1 MVRVF
6 WPHPS
11 LPRISGVGGEDAR
24 SAGTGDDEPALVL
37 VGWWRANTR
46 RGDDPD
52 HRDGARPAVS
62 SVDVVVAGAA
72 APEASFE
79 ADGRDPGTRTP
90 ESLGPP
96 VVLGSLVPEAA
107 PSVLDEKKVPRRN
120 PKKQTRRT
128 RSRKNAN
135 ACPVRLLARLEP
147 GTSPSL
153 VGDFLTVTRNEH
165 LPIGA
170 FGDFSVSTTRVVRY
184 ATPNP
189 PAEFFG
195 SKSASAPFRWALRA
209 ANEAGRLANGT
220 AKKTAVAYRDRRSFA
235 IPRQTRACAAAVA
248 NALEHKWVPG
258 LRRRHAWLAP
268 RRRGKSDVSD
278 SEDVSDSDDSNDSDT
293 GGTAKQ
299 KSRTDSSRA
308 LRQKKERERDSV
320 VFRDACELF
329 ASAKVIR
336 SRARWIARGGD
347 GADVPAEVFLFCPSL
362 RRALVFGRALQVCL
376 DLVLGFA
383 LQEVLLANADA
394 LVAFA
399 AGEDVEWLPNARG
412 ENGEGGGAFFLF
424 RLGRFAAATRRNRQ
438 SAKIRTPP
446 LGDLIRDNA
455 EWLMRGSPLGV
466 KLHAPLARALGA
478 AAMLLVEALGSV
490 VSSRPFRR
498 GIRFCVS
505 VVARAG
511 PLGGASLSLALA
523 ADLTTFLT
531 THVAALHVYSSLLV
545 TAQWHFGK
553 KLVAVVASRHEKKTV
568 HSSTFGVLALT
579 PLGLLFP
586 TTLAFYLSY
595 LAIHAFTVFARA
607 SLVFLA
613 AAAQHAPLEAV
624 VVRLTHPK
632 AFPGETEV
640 RRIDSGGAKTTK
652 TMTTNDDDDDDDD
665 DDALILFCRP
675 AGAFETSTFLF
686 ASAAARWTGATL
698 RAVAG
703 ACGSLG
709 RLPVALVPFEPE
721 RAELFRRR
729 DEYIVDK

>member
-1 MVRVF
+1 
-6 WPHPS
+6 
-11 LPRISGVGGEDAR
+11 
-24 SAGTGDDEPALVL
+24 
-37 VGWWRANTR
+37 
-46 RGDDPD
+46 
-52 HRDGARPAVS
+52 VS

-107 PSVLDEKKVPRRN
+107 PSVFDEKKAPRRN

-147 GTSPSL
+147 GTSPFRL
-153 VGDFLTVTRNEH
+153 VGDFLTVTRNEDV
-165 LPIGA
+165 PIGA
-170 FGDFSVSTTRVVRY
+170 EKRDFSVSTTRVVRY

-189 PAEFFG
+189 PAVAFG

-220 AKKTAVAYRDRRSFA
+220 AKKTAVAYHDPRSFA
-235 IPRQTRACAAAVA
+235 IPRRARACAAAVA
-248 NALEHKWVPG
+248 RALEHKWVPG

-278 SEDVSDSDDSNDSDT
+278 SDDSDDSDT

-308 LRQKKERERDSV
+308 PRQKNERERDSV

-336 SRARWIARGGD
+336 SRVRWIARGGD
-347 GADVPAEVFLFCPSL
+347 GADVPADVFLFCPSL

-412 ENGEGGGAFFLF
+412 EKKNGGAFGSFFLF
-424 RLGRFAAATRRNRQ
+424 RLGRFAAATRRSRQ

-640 RRIDSGGAKTTK
+640 RRIDSGGAKTKK
-652 TMTTNDDDDDDDD
+652 TMTTNDDDDDD

-675 AGAFETSTFLF
+675 AGAFETSTSLF

-729 DEYIVDK
+729 DE

>member
-1 MVRVF
+1 M
-6 WPHPS
+6 
-11 LPRISGVGGEDAR
+11 
-24 SAGTGDDEPALVL
+24 
-37 VGWWRANTR
+37 
-46 RGDDPD
+46 
-52 HRDGARPAVS
+52 
-62 SVDVVVAGAA
+62 
-72 APEASFE
+72 
-79 ADGRDPGTRTP
+79 
-90 ESLGPP
+90 
-96 VVLGSLVPEAA
+96 
-107 PSVLDEKKVPRRN
+107 
-120 PKKQTRRT
+120 
-128 RSRKNAN
+128 
-135 ACPVRLLARLEP
+135 
-147 GTSPSL
+147 
-153 VGDFLTVTRNEH
+153 
-165 LPIGA
+165 
-170 FGDFSVSTTRVVRY
+170 
-184 ATPNP
+184 
-189 PAEFFG
+189 
-195 SKSASAPFRWALRA
+195 
-209 ANEAGRLANGT
+209 
-220 AKKTAVAYRDRRSFA
+220 
-235 IPRQTRACAAAVA
+235 
-248 NALEHKWVPG
+248 
-258 LRRRHAWLAP
+258 
-268 RRRGKSDVSD
+268 
-278 SEDVSDSDDSNDSDT
+278 
-293 GGTAKQ
+293 
-299 KSRTDSSRA
+299 
-308 LRQKKERERDSV
+308 
-320 VFRDACELF
+320 
-329 ASAKVIR
+329 
-336 SRARWIARGGD
+336 
-347 GADVPAEVFLFCPSL
+347 
-362 RRALVFGRALQVCL
+362 CL

-607 SLVFLA
+607 SLVFSA

-640 RRIDSGGAKTTK
+640 RRIDSGRAKTK
-652 TMTTNDDDDDDDD
+652 TMTMTTNDDDDDD

-675 AGAFETSTFLF
+675 AGAFETSTSLF

>member
-1 MVRVF
+1 
-6 WPHPS
+6 
-11 LPRISGVGGEDAR
+11 
-24 SAGTGDDEPALVL
+24 
-37 VGWWRANTR
+37 
-46 RGDDPD
+46 
-52 HRDGARPAVS
+52 
-62 SVDVVVAGAA
+62 
-72 APEASFE
+72 
-79 ADGRDPGTRTP
+79 
-90 ESLGPP
+90 
-96 VVLGSLVPEAA
+96 
-107 PSVLDEKKVPRRN
+107 
-120 PKKQTRRT
+120 
-128 RSRKNAN
+128 
-135 ACPVRLLARLEP
+135 
-147 GTSPSL
+147 
-153 VGDFLTVTRNEH
+153 
-165 LPIGA
+165 
-170 FGDFSVSTTRVVRY
+170 
-184 ATPNP
+184 
-189 PAEFFG
+189 
-195 SKSASAPFRWALRA
+195 
-209 ANEAGRLANGT
+209 
-220 AKKTAVAYRDRRSFA
+220 
-235 IPRQTRACAAAVA
+235 
-248 NALEHKWVPG
+248 
-258 LRRRHAWLAP
+258 
-268 RRRGKSDVSD
+268 
-278 SEDVSDSDDSNDSDT
+278 
-293 GGTAKQ
+293 
-299 KSRTDSSRA
+299 
-308 LRQKKERERDSV
+308 
-320 VFRDACELF
+320 
-329 ASAKVIR
+329 
-336 SRARWIARGGD
+336 
-347 GADVPAEVFLFCPSL
+347 
-362 RRALVFGRALQVCL
+362 
-376 DLVLGFA
+376 
-383 LQEVLLANADA
+383 
-394 LVAFA
+394 
-399 AGEDVEWLPNARG
+399 
-412 ENGEGGGAFFLF
+412 
-424 RLGRFAAATRRNRQ
+424 
-438 SAKIRTPP
+438 
-446 LGDLIRDNA
+446 
-455 EWLMRGSPLGV
+455 
-466 KLHAPLARALGA
+466 LARALGA

-640 RRIDSGGAKTTK
+640 RRIDSGGAKTKK
-652 TMTTNDDDDDDDD
+652 TMTTNDDDD

-675 AGAFETSTFLF
+675 AGAFETSTSLF

-729 DEYIVDK
+729 DE

>member
-1 MVRVF
+1 MGDTPAVVRVF

-46 RGDDPD
+46 RGDDAD

-62 SVDVVVAGAA
+62 SIDVVVAGAA
-72 APEASFE
+72 ASEASFE

-107 PSVLDEKKVPRRN
+107 PSVFDEKTAPRRN
-120 PKKQTRRT
+120 PKKPARRT
-128 RSRKNAN
+128 RSRASAN

-153 VGDFLTVTRNEH
+153 VGDFLTVSRDEDVPSI
-165 LPIGA
+165 LR
-170 FGDFSVSTTRVVRY
+170 TRVVRY
-184 ATPNP
+184 ATPDP
-189 PAEFFG
+189 PGEAFG
-195 SKSASAPFRWALRA
+195 SKRASAPFRWALRA

-220 AKKTAVAYRDRRSFA
+220 AKKTKKTAVADRDPFCRLAMPRRA
-235 IPRQTRACAAAVA
+235 RACAAAVA
-248 NALEHKWVPG
+248 RALEHKWVPG

-268 RRRGKSDVSD
+268 RRRRKSDASD
-278 SEDVSDSDDSNDSDT
+278 SDDSDESDDSDDSNDS
-293 GGTAKQ
+293 
-299 KSRTDSSRA
+299 
-308 LRQKKERERDSV
+308 KERDRDSV

-336 SRARWIARGGD
+336 SRARWMARGGD
-347 GADVPAEVFLFCPSL
+347 GADVPADVFLFCPSL
-362 RRALVFGRALQVCL
+362 RRALFFGRALQVCL

-399 AGEDVEWLPNARG
+399 AGEDVEWLPNASPK
-412 ENGEGGGAFFLF
+412 GGAFFLF
-424 RLGRFAAATRRNRQ
+424 RLGRFAAAARRNRQ
-438 SAKIRTPP
+438 GAKIRTLP

-478 AAMLLVEALGSV
+478 AAMRLVEALGSV
-490 VSSRPFRR
+490 VSSRTFRR
-498 GIRFCVS
+498 GIRACVE

-553 KLVAVVASRHEKKTV
+553 KLVAVVASRHEKQTV

-640 RRIDSGGAKTTK
+640 RRIRGGGKRKTK
-652 TMTTNDDDDDDDD
+652 TMTKNEDDDDDDDDD
-665 DDALILFCRP
+665 DDALVLFCRP
-675 AGAFETSTFLF
+675 AGAFETSTFSF

-729 DEYIVDK
+729 DE